1 MRPKRIMRCAHMGDE
16 GARVL
21 CEVADNFQSFKK
33 ASEISVYATVAIV
46 PKFGGVSK
54 ARYTDVSIFLA
65 LL

>member
-1 MRPKRIMRCAHMGDE
+1 MGDE

-54 ARYTDVSIFLA
+54 ARYTDVSIFFA